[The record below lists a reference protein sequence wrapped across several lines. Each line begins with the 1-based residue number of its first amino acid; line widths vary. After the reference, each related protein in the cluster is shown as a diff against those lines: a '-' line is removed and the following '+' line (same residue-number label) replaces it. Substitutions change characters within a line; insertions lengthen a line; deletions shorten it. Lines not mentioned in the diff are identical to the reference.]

1 MSNNIKSRLILIG
14 MFVFFAI
21 PIVVV
26 TIMYQYNWRPRSFS
40 YGELIKPII
49 KINVSNHFE
58 LPLKKERENI
68 DRKLFDERWSFVY
81 LTDKCGIVCEN
92 RLHDL
97 RQIHASFQKDIPRIQ
112 RVLITSDK
120 NINKIQEKY
129 PDLIILNK
137 PIESVVNLSSQFDT
151 PLYKAINSNNVYI
164 VDPMSN
170 LMMLYTNKIKPT
182 EIRKDIAKLLKSS
195 WAG

>member
-137 PIESVVNLSSQFDT
+137 PTESVVNLSSQFDT

>member
-1 MSNNIKSRLILIG
+1 MATNIKSRLILIG

-26 TIMYQYNWRPRSFS
+26 TIMYQYNWHPRSFS

-49 KINVSNHFE
+49 KINVSNNFE
-58 LPLKKERENI
+58 LSFKNENS

-81 LTDKCGIVCEN
+81 LTDKCGTACEN

-137 PIESVVNLSSQFDT
+137 PIESVRNLSSQFDT
-151 PLYKAINSNNVYI
+151 PLYKAINSDNVYI

-170 LMMLYTNKIKPT
+170 LMMLYTNKIKPI
-182 EIRKDIAKLLKSS
+182 EIRKDIAKLLKSA

>member
-1 MSNNIKSRLILIG
+1 MTENIKSRLILIG

-26 TIMYQYNWRPRSFS
+26 TIMYQYNWHPKSFS
-40 YGELIKPII
+40 YGELIKPIV
-49 KINVSNHFE
+49 KINISNHFE
-58 LPLKKERENI
+58 LHLKKENI

-97 RQIHASFQKDIPRIQ
+97 RQIHASFEKDIPRIQ

-120 NINKIQEKY
+120 DINRIQEKY

-137 PIESVVNLSSQFDT
+137 PIESVANLSSQFNT
-151 PLYKAINSNNVYI
+151 PLYKAINSDNVYI

-170 LMMLYTNKIKPT
+170 LMMLYTNKIKPI
-182 EIRKDIAKLLKSS
+182 EIRKDIAKLLKSA

>member
-1 MSNNIKSRLILIG
+1 MTENIKSRLILIG

-26 TIMYQYNWRPRSFS
+26 TIMYQYNWHPKSFS
-40 YGELIKPII
+40 YGELIKPIV

-58 LPLKKERENI
+58 LNLKKENI

-97 RQIHASFQKDIPRIQ
+97 RQIHASFEKDIPRIQ

-120 NINKIQEKY
+120 DTNRIQEKY

-137 PIESVVNLSSQFDT
+137 PIESVANLSSQFNT
-151 PLYKAINSNNVYI
+151 PLYKAINSDNVYI

-170 LMMLYTNKIKPT
+170 LMMLYTNKIKPI
-182 EIRKDIAKLLKSS
+182 EIRKDIAKLLKSA

>member
-21 PIVVV
+21 PIAVV

-49 KINVSNHFE
+49 KINVSNDFE
-58 LPLKKERENI
+58 LSFKKEKENL

-81 LTDKCGIVCEN
+81 LVDKCDAVCEN

-137 PIESVVNLSSQFDT
+137 PMESVAILSSQFDT
-151 PLYKAINSNNVYI
+151 SLNKAINSDNVYI

-170 LMMLYTNKIKPT
+170 LMMFYNNKIKPI

>member
-1 MSNNIKSRLILIG
+1 MTKNIKSRLILIG

-26 TIMYQYNWRPRSFS
+26 TIMYQYNWHPKSFS
-40 YGELIKPII
+40 YGELIKPIV
-49 KINVSNHFE
+49 KINISNHFE
-58 LPLKKERENI
+58 LHLKKENI

-97 RQIHASFQKDIPRIQ
+97 RQIHASFEKDIPRIQ

-120 NINKIQEKY
+120 DINRIQEKY

-137 PIESVVNLSSQFDT
+137 PIESVANLSSQFNT
-151 PLYKAINSNNVYI
+151 PLYKAINSDNVYI

-170 LMMLYTNKIKPT
+170 LMMLYTNKIKPI
-182 EIRKDIAKLLKSS
+182 EIRKDIAKLLKSA

>member
-1 MSNNIKSRLILIG
+1 MTKNIKSRLILIG

-26 TIMYQYNWRPRSFS
+26 TIMYQYNWHPKSFS
-40 YGELIKPII
+40 YGELIKPIV
-49 KINVSNHFE
+49 KINISNHFE
-58 LPLKKERENI
+58 LHLKKENI

-97 RQIHASFQKDIPRIQ
+97 RQIHASFEKDIPRIQ

-120 NINKIQEKY
+120 DTNRIQEKY

-137 PIESVVNLSSQFDT
+137 PIESVANLSSQFNT
-151 PLYKAINSNNVYI
+151 PLYKAINSDNVYI

-170 LMMLYTNKIKPT
+170 LMMLYTNKIKPI
-182 EIRKDIAKLLKSS
+182 EIRKDITKLLKSA

>member
-21 PIVVV
+21 PIAVV

-49 KINVSNHFE
+49 KINISNHFE

>member
-1 MSNNIKSRLILIG
+1 MTKNIKSRLILIG

-26 TIMYQYNWRPRSFS
+26 TIMYQYNWHPKSFS
-40 YGELIKPII
+40 YGELIKPIV

-58 LPLKKERENI
+58 LNLKKENI
-68 DRKLFDERWSFVY
+68 DRKLFEERWSFVY

-97 RQIHASFQKDIPRIQ
+97 RQIHASFEKDIPRIQ

-120 NINKIQEKY
+120 DTNRIQEKY

-137 PIESVVNLSSQFDT
+137 PIESVANLSSQFNT
-151 PLYKAINSNNVYI
+151 PLYKAINSDNVYI

-170 LMMLYTNKIKPT
+170 LMMLYTNKIKPI
-182 EIRKDIAKLLKSS
+182 EIRKDITKLLKSA

>member
-1 MSNNIKSRLILIG
+1 MTKNIKSRLILIG

-26 TIMYQYNWRPRSFS
+26 TIMYQYNWHPKSFS
-40 YGELIKPII
+40 YGELIKPIV
-49 KINVSNHFE
+49 KINISNHFE
-58 LPLKKERENI
+58 LYLKKENI

-97 RQIHASFQKDIPRIQ
+97 RQIHASFEKDIPRIQ

-120 NINKIQEKY
+120 DTNRIQEKY

-137 PIESVVNLSSQFDT
+137 PIESVANLSSQFNT
-151 PLYKAINSNNVYI
+151 PLYKAINSDNVYI

-170 LMMLYTNKIKPT
+170 LMMLYTNKIKPI
-182 EIRKDIAKLLKSS
+182 EIRKDIAKLLKSA

>member
-26 TIMYQYNWRPRSFS
+26 IIMYQYNWRPRSFS

>member
-137 PIESVVNLSSQFDT
+137 PIESVINLSSQFDT

>member
-137 PIESVVNLSSQFDT
+137 PIESVLNLSSQFDT

>member
-1 MSNNIKSRLILIG
+1 MTKNIKSRLILIG

-26 TIMYQYNWRPRSFS
+26 TIMYQYNWHPRSFS
-40 YGELIKPII
+40 YGELIKPIV

-58 LPLKKERENI
+58 LHLKKENL

-81 LTDKCGIVCEN
+81 LTDKCDIVCEN

-97 RQIHASFQKDIPRIQ
+97 RQIHASFEKDIPRIQ

-120 NINKIQEKY
+120 DTKRIQEKY
-129 PDLIILNK
+129 PDLIIINK
-137 PIESVVNLSSQFDT
+137 PIESVANLSSQFNT
-151 PLYKAINSNNVYI
+151 PMYKAINSDNVYI

-170 LMMLYTNKIKPT
+170 LMMLYTNKIKPI
-182 EIRKDIAKLLKSS
+182 EIRKDIAKLLKSA

>member
-68 DRKLFDERWSFVY
+68 DRKLFVERWSFVY

>member
-1 MSNNIKSRLILIG
+1 MTKNIKSRLILIG

-26 TIMYQYNWRPRSFS
+26 TIMYQYNWHPKSFS
-40 YGELIKPII
+40 YGELIKPIV

-58 LPLKKERENI
+58 LNLKKENI
-68 DRKLFDERWSFVY
+68 DRKLFEERWSFVY

-97 RQIHASFQKDIPRIQ
+97 RQIHASFEKDIPRIQ

-120 NINKIQEKY
+120 DTNRIQEKY

-137 PIESVVNLSSQFDT
+137 PIESVANLSSQFNT
-151 PLYKAINSNNVYI
+151 PLYKAINSDNVYI

-170 LMMLYTNKIKPT
+170 LMMLYTNKIKPI
-182 EIRKDIAKLLKSS
+182 EIRKDIAKLLKSA

>member
-1 MSNNIKSRLILIG
+1 MATNIKSRLILIG

-26 TIMYQYNWRPRSFS
+26 IIMYQYNWRPNSFS

-49 KINVSNHFE
+49 KINVSNNFE
-58 LPLKKERENI
+58 LYFKNENS

-81 LTDKCGIVCEN
+81 LTDKCGNVCEN
-92 RLHDL
+92 KLHDL
-97 RQIHASFQKDIPRIQ
+97 RQIHASFEKDIPRIQ

-120 NINKIQEKY
+120 NINKIHEKY

-137 PIESVVNLSSQFDT
+137 PLEDVSKLALQFDR
-151 PLYKAINSNNVYI
+151 PSYKAIDSGNVYV

-170 LMMLYTNKIKPT
+170 LMMVYSNKIKSL
-182 EIRKDIAKLLKSS
+182 EIRKDIVRLLKYS

>member
-1 MSNNIKSRLILIG
+1 MEIRNLNNISLAINETFDKLII
-14 MFVFFAI
+14 FK
-21 PIVVV
+21 
-26 TIMYQYNWRPRSFS
+26 N
-40 YGELIKPII
+40 
-49 KINVSNHFE
+49 
-58 LPLKKERENI
+58 ENS

-81 LTDKCGIVCEN
+81 LTDKCGTACEN

-137 PIESVVNLSSQFDT
+137 PLEDVSKLALQFDR
-151 PLYKAINSNNVYI
+151 PSYKAIDSGNVYV

-170 LMMLYTNKIKPT
+170 LMMVYSNKIKSQ
-182 EIRKDIAKLLKSS
+182 EIRKDIVRLLKYS

>member
-1 MSNNIKSRLILIG
+1 MTENIKSRLILIG

-26 TIMYQYNWRPRSFS
+26 TIMYQYNWHPKSFS
-40 YGELIKPII
+40 YGELIKPIV

-58 LPLKKERENI
+58 LNLKKENI
-68 DRKLFDERWSFVY
+68 DRKLFEERWSFVY

-97 RQIHASFQKDIPRIQ
+97 RQIHASFEKDIPRIQ

-120 NINKIQEKY
+120 DTNRIQEKY

-137 PIESVVNLSSQFDT
+137 PIESVANLSSQFNT
-151 PLYKAINSNNVYI
+151 PLYKAINSDNVYI

-170 LMMLYTNKIKPT
+170 LMMLYTNKIKPI
-182 EIRKDIAKLLKSS
+182 EIRKDIAKLLKSA

>member
-1 MSNNIKSRLILIG
+1 MTKNIKSRLILIG

-26 TIMYQYNWRPRSFS
+26 TIMYQYNWHPKSFS
-40 YGELIKPII
+40 YGELIKPIV
-49 KINVSNHFE
+49 KINISNHFE
-58 LPLKKERENI
+58 LHLKKENI

-97 RQIHASFQKDIPRIQ
+97 RQIHASFEKDIPRIQ

-120 NINKIQEKY
+120 DTNRIQEKY

-137 PIESVVNLSSQFDT
+137 PIESVANLSSQFNT
-151 PLYKAINSNNVYI
+151 PLYKAINSDNVYI

-170 LMMLYTNKIKPT
+170 LMMLYTNKIKPI
-182 EIRKDIAKLLKSS
+182 EIRKDIAKLLKSA

>member
-81 LTDKCGIVCEN
+81 LTDKCGIICEN

>member
-1 MSNNIKSRLILIG
+1 MTKNIKSRLILIG

-26 TIMYQYNWRPRSFS
+26 TIMYQYNWHPKSFS
-40 YGELIKPII
+40 YGELIKPIV
-49 KINVSNHFE
+49 KINVSNRFE
-58 LPLKKERENI
+58 LNLKKENI
-68 DRKLFDERWSFVY
+68 DRKLFEERWSFVY

-97 RQIHASFQKDIPRIQ
+97 RQIHASFEKDIPRIQ

-120 NINKIQEKY
+120 DTNRIQEKY

-137 PIESVVNLSSQFDT
+137 PIESVANLSSQFNT
-151 PLYKAINSNNVYI
+151 PLYKAINSDNVYI

-170 LMMLYTNKIKPT
+170 LMMLYTNKIKPI
-182 EIRKDIAKLLKSS
+182 EIRKDITKLLKSA

>member
-1 MSNNIKSRLILIG
+1 MTKNIKSCLILIG

-26 TIMYQYNWRPRSFS
+26 TIMYQYNWHPRSFS
-40 YGELIKPII
+40 YGELIKPIV

-58 LPLKKERENI
+58 LHLKKENL

-81 LTDKCGIVCEN
+81 LTDKCDIVCEN

-97 RQIHASFQKDIPRIQ
+97 RQIHASFEKDIPRIQ

-120 NINKIQEKY
+120 DTNRIQEKY
-129 PDLIILNK
+129 PDLIIINK
-137 PIESVVNLSSQFDT
+137 PIESVANLSSQFNT
-151 PLYKAINSNNVYI
+151 PMYKAINSDNVYI

-170 LMMLYTNKIKPT
+170 LMMLYTNKIKPI
-182 EIRKDIAKLLKSS
+182 EIRKDIAKLLKSA

>member
-49 KINVSNHFE
+49 KINISNHFE

>member
-1 MSNNIKSRLILIG
+1 MTKNIKSRLILIG

-26 TIMYQYNWRPRSFS
+26 TIMYQYNWHPKSFS
-40 YGELIKPII
+40 YGELIKPIV
-49 KINVSNHFE
+49 KINVPNHFE
-58 LPLKKERENI
+58 LNLKKENI
-68 DRKLFDERWSFVY
+68 DRKLFEERWSFVY

-97 RQIHASFQKDIPRIQ
+97 RQIHASFEKDIPRIQ

-120 NINKIQEKY
+120 DTNRIQEKY

-137 PIESVVNLSSQFDT
+137 PIESVANLSSQFNT
-151 PLYKAINSNNVYI
+151 PLYKAINSDNVYI

-170 LMMLYTNKIKPT
+170 LMMLYTNKIKPI
-182 EIRKDIAKLLKSS
+182 EIRKDITKLLKSA